1 MTEGHPCQKLLLLG
15 AENAQNR
22 LTGQKIDFFKVRDI
36 DTPIQPRTVNSPPQ
50 DNRLLKSNREI
61 GCDLRFD
68 FLGTIPAKEKG
79 DQTSKFL
86 SIFYKKTPTNEN

>member
-1 MTEGHPCQKLLLLG
+1 MAPGQFTTE
-15 AENAQNR
+15 N
-22 LTGQKIDFFKVRDI
+22 
-36 DTPIQPRTVNSPPQ
+36 TVNSPPQ
-50 DNRLLKSNREI
+50 HNRLLKSNREI